1 MKIIYQEKD
10 NPNGIGEFE
19 ILDREQINLLS
30 KYTDDFLEVSDKDF
44 KLPNRIDDSDD
55 ERKKKTKYKS
65 IHPKHTGS
73 QIPYHHNYKKPY
85 KQQGYYQQGG
95 IPIPYNMGYPPSK
108 HPSYHSQ
115 GSVKIPYY
123 HHNIG
128 DSHYYYHHYKKLKLC
143 TYRYTYLWLRNGK
156 SFWCYPT
163 YIGRNTISGWKWKN
177 YKWKFFSMSIRRI
190 SNFYCYR

>member
-19 ILDREQINLLS
+19 ILDREQIEKLS
-30 KYTDDFLEVSDKDF
+30 KYTDDFLETSDKDF
-44 KLPNRIDDSDD
+44 KLPNNIDD
-55 ERKKKTKYKS
+55 ERKKKKDKYKA
-65 IHPKHTGS
+65 
-73 QIPYHHNYKKPY
+73 IPQKYNGPNASYPQKYQKPY
-85 KQQGYYQQGG
+85 KQKGYYNKDG
-95 IPIPYNMGYPPSK
+95 IPTPYNMGYPPSK

-115 GSVKIPYY
+115 GAMKIPYY
-123 HHNIG
+123 HNSEH
-128 DSHYYYHHYKKLKLC
+128 SHYHYNYYKKLRLC

-163 YIGRNTISGWKWKN
+163 YVSNNTVSGWKWKN
-177 YKWKFFSMSIRRI
+177 YRWKFFSMPIRKV